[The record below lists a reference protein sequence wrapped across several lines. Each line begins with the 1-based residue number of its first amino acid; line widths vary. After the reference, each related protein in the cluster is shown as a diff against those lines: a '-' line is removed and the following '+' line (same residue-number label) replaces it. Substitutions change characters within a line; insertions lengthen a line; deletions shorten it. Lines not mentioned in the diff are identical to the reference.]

1 MKVTGKTGMIVGAK
15 QVTVDNDVMLVTKNG
30 KTIRISV
37 GEISVLK
44 RDTQGVRLMNTS
56 GEEIVSF
63 SVVPEGVGDDDNN
76 ENGNGESGGN
86 GEVSG
91 EEAQA

>member
-1 MKVTGKTGMIVGAK
+1 MKVTGKTGMITGAK
-15 QVTVDNDVMLVTKNG
+15 QVTVENDVMLVTKSG

-56 GEEIVSF
+56 GDEIISF
-63 SVVPEGVGDDDNN
+63 AVVPEGVDDNDDSV
-76 ENGNGESGGN
+76 ETVEPQGE
-86 GEVSG
+86 
-91 EEAQA
+91 